1 MGLLRQVLK
10 ALGLGP
16 RKVNILLVG
25 LDNSGKST
33 IVERLKPQKLQAPE
47 VAPTVGFS
55 VEEFEQAGL
64 CFTVFDMS
72 GAGRYRNL
80 WEQYFRETEAI
91 IFVVDSA
98 DKIRLA
104 VVKDELDTMLS
115 NEDLGRAPLLV
126 FANKQDL
133 PTALPPV
140 DIAQGLNLDALKD
153 RAWMI
158 VPSNALTGDGLAKG
172 VEWLGDKI
180 KKG

>member
-1 MGLLRQVLK
+1 MGLLRQLLN

-25 LDNSGKST
+25 LDNSGKTT
-33 IVERLKPQKLQAPE
+33 IVERLKPQEQQSPE

-55 VEEFEQAGL
+55 VEEFEQSGL

-80 WEQYFRETEAI
+80 WEQYYRETEAI

-104 VVKDELDTMLS
+104 VVKDELDNMLS
-115 NEDLGRAPLLV
+115 NEGLGKAPLLV

-133 PTALPPV
+133 PTALTPV
-140 DIAQGLNLDALKD
+140 EIAEDLNLDAIKD
-153 RAWMI
+153 RGWLI
-158 VPSNALTGDGLAKG
+158 VPSNALTGDGLVKG